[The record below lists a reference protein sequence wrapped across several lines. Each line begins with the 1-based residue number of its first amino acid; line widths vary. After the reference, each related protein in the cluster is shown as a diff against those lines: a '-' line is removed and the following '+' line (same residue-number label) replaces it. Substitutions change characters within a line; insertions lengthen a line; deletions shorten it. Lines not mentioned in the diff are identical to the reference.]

1 MWGEGLSLCPPFLRS
16 DPRKA
21 PSFLSLVPLNLVGLQ
36 GPQGVGQR
44 EYLQAMNGKTQ
55 GGLRERGPLG
65 LAPISNKASG
75 QKGALGG
82 GGPADSSSRR
92 AKIQICPMVSFC
104 WGQQLPVCLGVLK
117 RAHPLP
123 SWGLP
128 EPPFLH
134 WGPGPG
140 ARGPKDSILLWL
152 LKQQSWSLFETA
164 KIGQK
169 WEDIPVQT

>member
-1 MWGEGLSLCPPFLRS
+1 MWGEGLSLSLPPFSQVRPSQSPLLPLPCPPQ
-16 DPRKA
+16 PGGA
-21 PSFLSLVPLNLVGLQ
+21 PGPAGSPLL
-36 GPQGVGQR
+36 PQAVGQK

-65 LAPISNKASG
+65 RAPFSNKASG

-82 GGPADSSSRR
+82 GGPVDPSSRR

-117 RAHPLP
+117 RAHRLL

-128 EPPFLH
+128 EPPFLP
-134 WGPGPG
+134 WGP
-140 ARGPKDSILLWL
+140 DSILLWL
-152 LKQQSWSLFETA
+152 LKQQSWSLSETA